1 MKDWNVSVPRTPQ
14 LRNARRIEGDE
25 DPAAF
30 YPSGRHCCWAL
41 PEIQGH
47 LARSPPLAKSV
58 AKIRFEPRPIKMGS
72 GWLVIVR
79 FPDQPEI
86 EVPGFATEA
95 DAQNWVTNDS
105 WAWLN
110 KLGYGD

>member
-1 MKDWNVSVPRTPQ
+1 MGVVGVPK
-14 LRNARRIEGDE
+14 A
-25 DPAAF
+25 
-30 YPSGRHCCWAL
+30 SS
-41 PEIQGH
+41 PE
-47 LARSPPLAKSV
+47 ST
-58 AKIRFEPRPIKMGS
+58 IKMGS

-79 FPDQPEI
+79 FPDRPEI

-105 WAWLN
+105 WAWLK

>member
-1 MKDWNVSVPRTPQ
+1 MPGGLKET
-14 LRNARRIEGDE
+14 NARTHLTHRVDMLLGV
-25 DPAAF
+25 A
-30 YPSGRHCCWAL
+30 G
-41 PEIQGH
+41 EIQGH
-47 LARSPPLAKSV
+47 PARSRPLAKSV
-58 AKIRFEPRPIKMGS
+58 ARIRFEPRPIKMGS

-79 FPDQPEI
+79 FQPEI

-105 WAWLN
+105 WAWLK

>member
-1 MKDWNVSVPRTPQ
+1 MPGGLRKTKTRTHLTHRVDMLPGV
-14 LRNARRIEGDE
+14 AGD
-25 DPAAF
+25 
-30 YPSGRHCCWAL
+30 PS
-41 PEIQGH
+41 PSS
-47 LARSPPLAKSV
+47 RSPPLAKSV

-79 FPDQPEI
+79 FPDRPEI

-105 WAWLN
+105 WAWLK